1 MSSQEQPSLNK
12 KRNPTTTDVI
22 KAKESSNYN
31 YYRLILLVC
40 LFLFLSVLLY
50 GSVLTATDVKKPL
63 AVSGAEYDLYLNYTK
78 GNSDPAN
85 SAVML
90 GATDSNPKVNFDK
103 LKEFEI
109 YRQCS
114 ENSDCVMNINSG
126 YKRCPADKN
135 TGLLYDVRNEICTKS
150 STCPQ
155 LTKFRFAVKKDGEA
169 LDGNCG
175 PNNDRCRCVAKQQC
189 ATKVVSNFSSI
200 NGDVYAAN
208 TDGYAFQISNP
219 KEHAYDNVIF
229 EDVEANSE
237 FCKLN
242 PAYTDK
248 IINGCDFQNSVGDPL
263 DCLNTQDVYFQPY
276 NITFK
281 FAGVIAIDGSFYGS
295 LNTVD
300 EYSQLYSVGAQT
312 IFLEYPE
319 EDFIDNNNF
328 EFYFIFESKD
338 SNDKYI
344 IKTFKP
350 DTNGSLHPDS
360 INNANTGGIGIW
372 ADYPTIP
379 SEGNILL
386 IMDNI
391 SYYDSTHNGWVSGA
405 PSDLILT
412 AGDICHL
419 SSLVSNR
426 CNPGDF
432 GANFKNMLNC
442 VQNSNQPCVGSNLG
456 YNVDNIGLAE
466 RGPFCRYDTNNDRN
480 DFTSDKYYIKDV
492 SYYTLSCLIGK
503 GCGKELDTSFSTEES
518 IKIKKSKLFPTT
530 DMDAVSNVWFLTNFG
545 NSLNITTG
553 TGNVSFNNSFLEL
566 NIGDYWLEGKAGNTF
581 LTCKSNI
588 DGPSNKI
595 ELFENPH
602 FNGVS
607 TGKLVT
613 VNSGISVGDNVSI
626 TELFPSASYPNIN
639 GLSFNKTTGIS
650 FRSGNEVTI
659 YNAKDSSLVNYGTV
673 GKNNILYNNN
683 NVFSGEMSEVT
694 IFKQFGFNGIN
705 YNTFYDIKNN
715 KRYYSDSYQYYK
727 YFADQQPGFPKN
739 PDRNLFLASP
749 PISLNQIS
757 SLEPSG
763 GNRSDPQS
771 ATMLDYTANFKIE
784 KNMYYPTWDP
794 NKFQQICQMC
804 QPTFI
809 NFTQINTDQTIGGC
823 TIQFSSADFKN
834 YAYGFDKQA
843 GSNYS
848 SYYYTTFLSVGIS
861 GGRDDLTSNTSLL
874 VFNEDITKYGIS
886 VGDYII
892 DEEGFYGKNLVYH
905 GTQYS
910 ALSNLGNP
918 LTNSMIKIMD
928 QKSIKSDQYLLDDR
942 FVPYNIEGTS
952 YSYNSFNLRS
962 STDQITF
969 DIDDSTGKIPN
980 IFAGKFYTYKD
991 VNNNYQ
997 LFTVQPQITIRNIIT
1012 NPQQTGGLTLVE
1024 TTSPVTENLK
1034 ENSLL
1039 QFISKDK
1046 KLGLCVARNYEDN
1059 AKNNPLANN
1068 AEIIVNGITQGRITD
1083 LKITNPGSNYLNIK
1097 KPVVLINEYNI
1108 FDVSKRILF

>member
-12 KRNPTTTDVI
+12 KKNPTTTDII

-63 AVSGAEYDLYLNYTK
+63 AVSGAEYDLYINYNK

-85 SAVML
+85 STVML
-90 GATDSNPKVNFDK
+90 GATNSNPKVNFDK
-103 LKEFEI
+103 LKEFEV

-114 ENSDCVMNINSG
+114 ENSDCVMNLNTG

-135 TGLLYDVRNEICTKS
+135 TGLLYDVRDEICTKS

-175 PNNDRCRCVAKQQC
+175 SNNDRCRCVAKQQC
-189 ATKVVSNFSSI
+189 ATKVVSDFFSI

-208 TDGYAFQISNP
+208 TDGYAFQISDP
-219 KEHAYDNVIF
+219 KEHAYENVIF
-229 EDVEANSE
+229 EDAEANSE

-242 PAYTDK
+242 PAYTDR

-263 DCLNTQDVYFQPY
+263 DCINTQDVYFQPY
-276 NITFK
+276 NINFTFVGIIYIGQYK
-281 FAGVIAIDGSFYGS
+281 PV
-295 LNTVD
+295 LNTSNIFASDNMTDAV
-300 EYSQLYSVGAQT
+300 YGADT
-312 IFLEYPE
+312 IFLQYPIA
-319 EDFIDNNNF
+319 DFIDNNNF
-328 EFYFIFESKD
+328 EFYFNFEY
-338 SNDKYI
+338 N
-344 IKTFKP
+344 
-350 DTNGSLHPDS
+350 DTNFIIRTNKPNTNSSYDVPIES
-360 INNANTGGIGIW
+360 YNNGTDFNYTN
-372 ADYPTIP
+372 IP
-379 SEGNILL
+379 EAGNLL
-386 IMDNI
+386 LTMKNI
-391 SYYDSTHNGWVSGA
+391 SYYSPETNGWVNGA
-405 PSDLILT
+405 PLDLVLKF
-412 AGDICHL
+412 GDTCTL
-419 SSLVSNR
+419 SSIITNR

-442 VQNSNQPCVGSNLG
+442 VQNTNQPCVASNLG

-480 DFTSDKYYIKDV
+480 DFTSDKYYIKDA

-503 GCGKELDTSFSTEES
+503 GCGKELDTSFPTEES

-530 DMDAVSNVWFLTNFG
+530 DIDAVSNLWFLTNFD

-553 TGNVSFNNSFLEL
+553 TGNINFNNSFLEL
-566 NIGDYWLEGKAGNTF
+566 NIGDYWLDGRGGNTF
-581 LTCKSNI
+581 LTCKSKI

-607 TGKLVT
+607 TGFLVS
-613 VNSGISVGDNVSI
+613 VNPGLSVGEQVKIS
-626 TELFPSASYPNIN
+626 EVFPSASYPNIN
-639 GLSFNKTTGIS
+639 GLSFNKTAGIS
-650 FRSGNEVTI
+650 FHLNDEVTI
-659 YNAKDSSLVNYGTV
+659 YNAKEISDLININYGTV
-673 GKNNILYNNN
+673 GKNNILYKNN
-683 NVFSGEMSEVT
+683 NVFDGEMSEVT

-705 YNTFYDIKNN
+705 YNTFYDLKDQ
-715 KRYYSDSYQYYK
+715 KRYYSDSYQYYR
-727 YFADQQPGFPKN
+727 FFGNQTPGFPKN
-739 PDRNLFLASP
+739 GNFYLASP

-757 SLEPSG
+757 SLEADSSG
-763 GNRSDPQS
+763 AKRNNPQI

-794 NKFQQICQMC
+794 NKFQQVCQMC

-809 NFTQINTDQTIGGC
+809 NFTQIDSDKSVNGC

-848 SYYYTTFLSVGIS
+848 SYYYTTFLSVGTS

-905 GTQYS
+905 GTQYE
-910 ALSNLGNP
+910 ALSKLGSVPQSNVI
-918 LTNSMIKIMD
+918 NIARQD
-928 QKSIKSDQYLLDDR
+928 SIKSDQYLLDDR

-952 YSYNSFNLRS
+952 YSYNSFNLRP
-962 STDQITF
+962 STDQTTF
-969 DIDDSTGKIPN
+969 DIDDSAGKIPN
-980 IFAGKFYTYKD
+980 IFAGKFYTYND
-991 VNNNYQ
+991 GNNYQ
-997 LFTVQPQITIRNIIT
+997 LFTLQPQITIKNIIT

-1046 KLGLCVARNYEDN
+1046 KLGLYVARNYEDN
-1059 AKNNPLANN
+1059 AINNPNENN

-1083 LKITNPGSNYLNIK
+1083 LKITNPGANYLNVK